1 MAECM
6 VGFNVDMG
14 NVCQVLQM
22 AFFLGSDRLK
32 RACSYFIYANPAC
45 ISRDPAYKEL
55 QPELRAELERLV
67 STIKPETSS
76 VA

>member
-6 VGFNVDMG
+6 VGFNVDVG

-32 RACSYFIYANPAC
+32 RACSYFVMTHRGAVT
-45 ISRDPAYKEL
+45 SSQDYKEL
-55 QPELRAELERLV
+55 QPELRAELEEMMARAGA
-67 STIKPETSS
+67 TK
-76 VA
+76 